1 VNLFRFIPGY
11 ETSIYDAG
19 REPAFLMLVAFIM
32 TYAGTRFYTRMGRRR
47 GWGSG
52 SVGGV
57 HLHHLVPGVVMSLAA
72 GGLVIAF
79 KPGGIPLGLLAV
91 VFGAGAALTLDEF
104 AMLLHLDDVYW
115 TQERRL
121 SIDACMTAVAFL
133 GLALLATSPFEE
145 SGHEHGRW
153 AAVAA
158 IAMDGLLVVVTMLKG
173 KLKMGLIGIIVPPVA
188 LVGALRVAKA
198 TSVRARLLYPKSGR
212 RMRRSLA
219 RYGRRETRWATRR
232 NRLYDLIGGTP
243 ARKLKRLRRDASA
256 AGQKWRRRESNPRK
270 IPAEARFF
278 M

>member
-11 ETSIYDAG
+11 ETSVYDTG
-19 REPAFLMLVAFIM
+19 REPAFLMLVAFIL
-32 TYAGTRFYTRMGRRR
+32 TYAGTRFYTRVGRKR

-79 KPGGIPLGLLAV
+79 KPGGIALGLLAV

-115 TQERRL
+115 TQQGRL

-133 GLALLATSPFEE
+133 GLALVAASPFEE
-145 SGHEHGRW
+145 SGQQGRW
-153 AAVAA
+153 IAVAG
-158 IAMDGLLVVVTMLKG
+158 IATNGVLVVVTMLKG
-173 KLKMGLIGIIVPPVA
+173 KLKMGLIGIAVPGVA
-188 LVGALRVAKA
+188 LVGAVRLAKPD
-198 TSVRARLLYPKSGR
+198 SVWARLLYPKSGR

-219 RYGRRETRWATRR
+219 RYERREARWAGRR
-232 NRLYDLIGGTP
+232 NRLYDLIGGM
-243 ARKLKRLRRDASA
+243 
-256 AGQKWRRRESNPRK
+256 PR
-270 IPAEARFF
+270 
-278 M
+278 